1 MLLLLGSLA
10 VFVVTGLPIAYA
22 LGLSALLY
30 FVAHHPEIIL
40 VIPQRVY
47 SGMDSELMIALPL
60 FVLMGAMMNLG
71 GLTARLIDFSLLLVG
86 RLRGGLGMVCVV
98 SSMIISGISG
108 SSVADAASIGSVL
121 IPEMERRGY
130 SREYAAGITV
140 AATTKGMIIPPSIPM
155 VIYAFMATE
164 SVGRLFLS
172 TAIPGL
178 ILGLGQMAIN
188 GIISAKHKYPVED
201 VRFTV
206 PEVLARLR
214 KGVLPLLMP
223 VFVVGSVVIGL
234 TTATEAAGVGVLYA
248 FLAGVLVY
256 HGLKLR
262 HIPPMLRESIMSSA
276 NVMIITAFSGLYT
289 WILALEQ
296 VPDRVAALVLGLDLP
311 LWVILLVLDII
322 ILAVGFF
329 VDVAPAII
337 LLTPVFMP
345 ALKVL
350 GISPIQFGAI
360 LIVGMAVGLVT
371 PPVGMCL
378 NVVSTMTKLDI
389 VTIFRASIP
398 FLIAD
403 VIVLFLVTFVP
414 EVSMWL
420 PNLLMGA
427 P

>member
-1 MLLLLGSLA
+1 MLILLGGLA
-10 VFVVTGLPIAYA
+10 VFVVTGLPIAYG
-22 LGLSALLY
+22 LGLSAVLY
-30 FVAHHPEIIL
+30 FVVYHPELIL
-40 VIPQRVY
+40 VIPQRIY
-47 SGMDSELMIALPL
+47 SGLDSELMLALPL
-60 FVLMGAMMNLG
+60 YVLMGAMMNQG

-130 SREYAAGITV
+130 SRQYAAGITV
-140 AATTKGMIIPPSIPM
+140 AATTNGMIIPPSIPM
-155 VIYAFMATE
+155 VIFAFMATE
-164 SVGRLFLS
+164 SVGKLFLS

-178 ILGLGQMAIN
+178 ILGLVQMGIN
-188 GIISAKHKYPVED
+188 GIISRKHNYPVED
-201 VRFTV
+201 IQFTL
-206 PEVLARLR
+206 PAVLSRLR
-214 KGVLPLLMP
+214 NGVLPLLMP
-223 VFVVGSVVIGL
+223 VFVIGAVVIGL

-248 FLAGVLVY
+248 FLVGTFFY
-256 HGLKLR
+256 HELKRL
-262 HIPPMLRESIMSSA
+262 HVPPMLRGSIMSSA

-289 WILALEQ
+289 WILALEKA
-296 VPDRVAALVLGLDLP
+296 PDRVAAFVLGLDLP
-311 LWVILLVLDII
+311 VWVILLVLDVI

-345 ALKVL
+345 ALKAL
-350 GISPIQFGAI
+350 GVSPIQFGAI

-403 VIVLFLVTFVP
+403 VIVLLLVTFVP
-414 EVSMWL
+414 AVSLWL
-420 PNLLMGA
+420 PALLMD
-427 P
+427 

>member
-1 MLLLLGSLA
+1 MLILLGGLA

-22 LGLSALLY
+22 LGLSAVLY
-30 FVAHHPEIIL
+30 FVTYHPELIL
-40 VIPQRVY
+40 VIPQRVF
-47 SGMDSELMIALPL
+47 SGMDSELMLALPL
-60 FVLMGAMMNLG
+60 YVLMGAMMNQG
-71 GLTARLIDFSLLLVG
+71 GLTSRLIDFSLLLVG

-121 IPEMERRGY
+121 IPEMKKRGY
-130 SREYAAGITV
+130 SLEYAAGITV
-140 AATTKGMIIPPSIPM
+140 AATTNGMIIPPSIPI
-155 VIYAFMATE
+155 VIYAFMAME
-164 SVGRLFLS
+164 SVGKLFLAA
-172 TAIPGL
+172 TIPGL
-178 ILGLGQMAIN
+178 ILGLIQLVIN
-188 GIISAKHKYPVED
+188 GIISAKRNYPVED
-201 VRFTV
+201 IHFTV
-206 PEVLARLR
+206 PEVLSRLQ

-223 VFVVGSVVIGL
+223 VFVIGAVVIGL

-248 FLAGVLVY
+248 FLVGTLFY

-262 HIPPMLRESIMSSA
+262 SIPPMLRESIMSSA

-289 WILALEQ
+289 WILALEKA
-296 VPDRVAALVLGLDLP
+296 PDQVAALVLGLDVP
-311 LWVILLVLDII
+311 LWVILLVLDLI

-345 ALKVL
+345 ALKAL
-350 GISPIQFGAI
+350 GVSPIQFGTI

-378 NVVSTMTKLDI
+378 NVVSTITKLDI
-389 VTIFRASIP
+389 VTIFRAAIP

-414 EVSMWL
+414 EVSLWL
-420 PNLLMGA
+420 PNLLMGT

>member
-1 MLLLLGSLA
+1 MLILLGSLA
-10 VFVVTGLPIAYA
+10 VFVVTGLPIAYG
-22 LGLSALLY
+22 LGLSAVLY
-30 FVAHHPEIIL
+30 FVTYHPELIL

-47 SGMDSELMIALPL
+47 SGMDSELMLALPL
-60 FVLMGAMMNLG
+60 YVLMGAMMNRG

-121 IPEMERRGY
+121 IPEMEKRGY

-140 AATTKGMIIPPSIPM
+140 AATTNGMIIPPSIPM
-155 VIYAFMATE
+155 VIFAFMAME
-164 SVGRLFLS
+164 SVGKLFLS

-178 ILGLGQMAIN
+178 ILGLVQMAIN
-188 GIISAKHKYPVED
+188 GIISAKRNYPVED
-201 VRFTV
+201 IRFTV
-206 PEVLARLR
+206 PEVLSRLR
-214 KGVLPLLMP
+214 NGILPLLMP
-223 VFVVGSVVIGL
+223 VFVIGAVVIGL
-234 TTATEAAGVGVLYA
+234 TTATEAAGVGVFYA
-248 FLAGVLVY
+248 FLVGTLFY
-256 HGLKLR
+256 HGLKPR

-289 WILALEQ
+289 WILALEKA
-296 VPDRVAALVLGLDLP
+296 PDRVAALVLGLDLP
-311 LWVILLVLDII
+311 LWVILLVLDVI

-345 ALKVL
+345 AMKAL
-350 GISPIQFGAI
+350 GVSPIQFGAI

-403 VIVLFLVTFVP
+403 VIVLLLVTFVP
-414 EVSMWL
+414 AVSLWL
-420 PNLLMGA
+420 PALLME
-427 P
+427 

>member
-1 MLLLLGSLA
+1 MLVLLGGLA
-10 VFVVTGLPIAYA
+10 VFTVTGLPIAYG
-22 LGLSALLY
+22 LGLSAVLY
-30 FVAHHPEIIL
+30 FLAYHPELLL

-47 SGMDSELMIALPL
+47 AGLDSELMLALPL
-60 FVLMGAMMNLG
+60 YVLMGAMMNQG
-71 GLTARLIDFSLLLVG
+71 GLTTRLIDFSLLLVG

-121 IPEMERRGY
+121 IPEMEKRGY

-140 AATTKGMIIPPSIPM
+140 AATTNGMIIPPSIPM

-164 SVGRLFLS
+164 SVGKLFLAA
-172 TAIPGL
+172 AIPGL
-178 ILGLGQMAIN
+178 ILGLVQMVIN
-188 GIISAKHKYPVED
+188 GVISAKRRYPVEEI
-201 VRFTV
+201 RFTV
-206 PEVLARLR
+206 TEVTSRLR

-223 VFVVGSVVIGL
+223 IFVIGAVVIGL

-248 FLAGVLVY
+248 FLVGTLFY

-276 NVMIITAFSGLYT
+276 NVMIVTAFSGLYT
-289 WILALEQ
+289 WILALEH
-296 VPDRVAALVLGLDLP
+296 VPDLVAALVLGLDVP
-311 LWVILLVLDII
+311 VWVILLAFDII
-322 ILAVGFF
+322 VLAVGFF

-337 LLTPVFMP
+337 LLTPVFLP
-345 ALKVL
+345 ALKSIGV
-350 GISPIQFGAI
+350 SPIQFGAI

-403 VIVLFLVTFVP
+403 VIVLLLVTFIP
-414 EVSMWL
+414 ALSLWL
-420 PNLLMGA
+420 PALLME
-427 P
+427 

>member
-1 MLLLLGSLA
+1 MLILLGGLA

-22 LGLSALLY
+22 LGLSAVLY
-30 FVAHHPEIIL
+30 FVTYHPELIL
-40 VIPQRVY
+40 VIPQRVF
-47 SGMDSELMIALPL
+47 SGMDSELMLALPL
-60 FVLMGAMMNLG
+60 YVLMGAMMNQG
-71 GLTARLIDFSLLLVG
+71 GLTSRLIDFSLLLVG

-121 IPEMERRGY
+121 IPEMKKRGY
-130 SREYAAGITV
+130 SLEYAAGITV
-140 AATTKGMIIPPSIPM
+140 AATTNGMIIPPSIPI
-155 VIYAFMATE
+155 VIYAFMAME
-164 SVGRLFLS
+164 SVGKLFLAA
-172 TAIPGL
+172 TIPGL
-178 ILGLGQMAIN
+178 ILGLIQLVIN
-188 GIISAKHKYPVED
+188 GIISAKRNYPVED
-201 VRFTV
+201 IHFTV
-206 PEVLARLR
+206 PEVLSRLQ

-223 VFVVGSVVIGL
+223 VFVIGAVVIGL

-248 FLAGVLVY
+248 FLVGTLFY

-262 HIPPMLRESIMSSA
+262 SIPPMLRESIMSSA

-289 WILALEQ
+289 WILALEKA
-296 VPDRVAALVLGLDLP
+296 PDHVAALVLGLDVP
-311 LWVILLVLDII
+311 LWVILLVLDLI

-345 ALKVL
+345 ALKAL
-350 GISPIQFGAI
+350 GVSPIQFGTI

-378 NVVSTMTKLDI
+378 NVVSTITKLDI
-389 VTIFRASIP
+389 VTIFRAAIP

-414 EVSMWL
+414 EVSLWL
-420 PNLLMGA
+420 PNLLMGT

>member
-1 MLLLLGSLA
+1 LWPSGSADGSPSRKGQTFSFL
-10 VFVVTGLPIAYA
+10 FVTY
-22 LGLSALLY
+22 
-30 FVAHHPEIIL
+30 HPELIL
-40 VIPQRVY
+40 VIPQRVF
-47 SGMDSELMIALPL
+47 SGMDSELMLALPL
-60 FVLMGAMMNLG
+60 YVLMGAMMNQG
-71 GLTARLIDFSLLLVG
+71 GLTSRLIDFSLLLVG

-98 SSMIISGISG
+98 SSMIVSGISG

-121 IPEMERRGY
+121 IPEMEKRGY

-140 AATTKGMIIPPSIPM
+140 AATTNGMIIPPSIPI

-164 SVGRLFLS
+164 SVGKLFLAA
-172 TAIPGL
+172 TIPGL
-178 ILGLGQMAIN
+178 ILGLVQMAIN
-188 GIISAKHKYPVED
+188 GIISAKRNYPVED
-201 VRFTV
+201 IQFTA
-206 PEVLARLR
+206 PEVLSRLR
-214 KGVLPLLMP
+214 NGVLPLLMP
-223 VFVVGSVVIGL
+223 VFVIGAVVIGL

-248 FLAGVLVY
+248 LLVGTLFY
-256 HGLKLR
+256 HGLKPR

-276 NVMIITAFSGLYT
+276 DVMIITAFSGLYT
-289 WILALEQ
+289 WILALEKA
-296 VPDRVAALVLGLDLP
+296 PDRVAAFVFGLDLP

-345 ALKVL
+345 ALKAL
-350 GISPIQFGAI
+350 GVSPIQFGTI

-378 NVVSTMTKLDI
+378 NVVSTITKLDI

-403 VIVLFLVTFVP
+403 VIVLLLVTFVP
-414 EVSMWL
+414 AVSLWL
-420 PNLLMGA
+420 PTLLME
-427 P
+427 

>member
-1 MLLLLGSLA
+1 MLVLLGGLA
-10 VFVVTGLPIAYA
+10 VFVATGLPIAYA
-22 LGLSALLY
+22 LGLSAVLY
-30 FVAHHPEIIL
+30 FVAYHPELIL
-40 VIPQRVY
+40 VIPQRVF
-47 SGMDSELMIALPL
+47 SGMDSELMLALPL
-60 FVLMGAMMNLG
+60 YVLMGAMMNQG

-121 IPEMERRGY
+121 IPEMEKRGY

-140 AATTKGMIIPPSIPM
+140 AATTNGMIIPPSIPI

-164 SVGRLFLS
+164 SVGKLFLAA
-172 TAIPGL
+172 AIPGL
-178 ILGLGQMAIN
+178 ILGLVQMLIN
-188 GIISAKHKYPVED
+188 GIISAKRNYPVED
-201 VRFTV
+201 IQFTV
-206 PEVLARLR
+206 PEVLSRLR

-223 VFVVGSVVIGL
+223 VFVIGAVVIGL

-248 FLAGVLVY
+248 FLVGTLFY

-262 HIPPMLRESIMSSA
+262 HISPMLRESIMSSA

-289 WILALEQ
+289 WILALEKA
-296 VPDRVAALVLGLDLP
+296 PDQVAAFVLGLDLP
-311 LWVILLVLDII
+311 LWVILLALDLI

-345 ALKVL
+345 ALKAL
-350 GISPIQFGAI
+350 GVSPIQFGTI

-378 NVVSTMTKLDI
+378 NVVSTITKLDI

-414 EVSMWL
+414 AVSLWL
-420 PNLLMGA
+420 PSLLME
-427 P
+427 

>member
-1 MLLLLGSLA
+1 MLILLGGLA

-22 LGLSALLY
+22 LGLSAVLY
-30 FVAHHPEIIL
+30 FVTYHPELIL
-40 VIPQRVY
+40 VIPQRVF
-47 SGMDSELMIALPL
+47 SGMDSELMLALPL
-60 FVLMGAMMNLG
+60 YVLMGAMMNQG
-71 GLTARLIDFSLLLVG
+71 GLTSRLIDFSLLLVG

-121 IPEMERRGY
+121 IPEMEKRGY

-140 AATTKGMIIPPSIPM
+140 AATTNGMIIPPSIPI

-164 SVGRLFLS
+164 SVGKLFLAA
-172 TAIPGL
+172 TIPGL
-178 ILGLGQMAIN
+178 ILGLVQMVIN
-188 GIISAKHKYPVED
+188 GIISAKRNYPVED
-201 VRFTV
+201 IQFTV
-206 PEVLARLR
+206 PEVLSRLR

-223 VFVVGSVVIGL
+223 VFVIGAVVIGL

-248 FLAGVLVY
+248 FLVGTLFF
-256 HGLKLR
+256 HGLTLR
-262 HIPPMLRESIMSSA
+262 HISPMLRESIMSSA

-289 WILALEQ
+289 WILALERA
-296 VPDRVAALVLGLDLP
+296 PDRVAALVLGLDLP
-311 LWVILLVLDII
+311 LWVILLALDLI

-345 ALKVL
+345 ALKAL
-350 GISPIQFGAI
+350 GVSPIQFGAI

-403 VIVLFLVTFVP
+403 VIVLLLVTFVP
-414 EVSMWL
+414 AVSLWL
-420 PNLLMGA
+420 PSLRMK
-427 P
+427 

>member
-1 MLLLLGSLA
+1 MLILLGGLA

-22 LGLSALLY
+22 LGLSAVLY
-30 FVAHHPEIIL
+30 FVAYHPELIL

-47 SGMDSELMIALPL
+47 AGMDSELMLALPL
-60 FVLMGAMMNLG
+60 YVLMGAMMNQG
-71 GLTARLIDFSLLLVG
+71 GLTSRLIDFSLLLVG
-86 RLRGGLGMVCVV
+86 RLRGGLGMVCIV

-121 IPEMERRGY
+121 IPEMEKRGY

-140 AATTKGMIIPPSIPM
+140 AATTNGMIIPPSIPM
-155 VIYAFMATE
+155 VIFAFMAME
-164 SVGRLFLS
+164 SVGKLFLS

-178 ILGLGQMAIN
+178 ILGLVQMAIN
-188 GIISAKHKYPVED
+188 GIISAKRNYPVED
-201 VRFTV
+201 IRFTV
-206 PEVLARLR
+206 PEVLSRLR

-223 VFVVGSVVIGL
+223 ILVVGAVVIGL

-248 FLAGVLVY
+248 FLVGALFY
-256 HGLKLR
+256 HGLKPR

-289 WILALEQ
+289 WILALEKA
-296 VPDRVAALVLGLDLP
+296 PDRVAALVLGLDLP

-337 LLTPVFMP
+337 LLTPVFLP
-345 ALKVL
+345 ALKAL
-350 GISPIQFGAI
+350 GVSPIQFGSI

-378 NVVSTMTKLDI
+378 NVVSTITKLDI

-414 EVSMWL
+414 EVSLWL

-427 P
+427 Q